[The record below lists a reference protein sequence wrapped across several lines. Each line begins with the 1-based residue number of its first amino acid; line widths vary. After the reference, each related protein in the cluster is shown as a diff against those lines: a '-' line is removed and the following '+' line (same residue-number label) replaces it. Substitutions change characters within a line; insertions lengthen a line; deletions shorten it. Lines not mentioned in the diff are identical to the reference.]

1 MFEEDD
7 GFIYKRSQDIQDVHG
22 VNDNHGVHD
31 THHQGPTRKLKT
43 VSTPISNLNK
53 ALDSLS
59 SPNYVEHFDFD
70 TSTKKVGK
78 LSSPIRPRYDQKY
91 DSSSDDYIEQVSH
104 HTIDLMDDTS
114 HAKKHK
120 PNDRRSSYLNRG
132 KRLLSIG
139 NGLEGVPHE
148 DVPSRDFFKLLDT
161 SLPEPHRMKQLLVW
175 CIDRKL
181 KATDKSGMRSAM
193 SDNINTYQVAEVIKK
208 EVLTDLKNG
217 DINTSWYNKSP
228 EDSSQGILGTKEI
241 LLPNPLN
248 QATQDNI
255 KKFNNEIRALKREKV
270 EWQKV
275 FDQQIKPLNGFVDF
289 KSGIHKDEIHKNE
302 NHKEKFLL
310 YFKHKNKFD
319 QYKQILDESLVNDL
333 ERTQNEI
340 ISKYLNK
347 AESSINELFNL
358 THKLLK
364 MNEIVDHYKNRVLTP
379 KIEELSTSFF
389 NKSKVESSGEGIWPP
404 HKTLVLKDILNGMV
418 RLDEPQT

>member
-7 GFIYKRSQDIQDVHG
+7 GFIYKRSQDPQDEP
-22 VNDNHGVHD
+22 
-31 THHQGPTRKLKT
+31 GPSKKLKT

-78 LSSPIRPRYDQKY
+78 LSSPIRPRYDQNY

-104 HTIDLMDDTS
+104 HTIDLIDDTS
-114 HAKKHK
+114 RSTKKTK
-120 PNDRRSSYLNRG
+120 TNDRRSSYSNRG

-139 NGLEGVPHE
+139 NGLEGLPHE

-161 SLPEPHRMKQLLVW
+161 SLPEPHRMKQLLIW

-181 KATDKSGMRSAM
+181 KADKFGGRTAAM

-217 DINTSWYNKSP
+217 DINTSWYNKSSH
-228 EDSSQGILGTKEI
+228 DDGSSGILGTKEI

-248 QATQDNI
+248 QATKDNI
-255 KKFNNEIRALKREKV
+255 KKFNNEIRALKREKL

-275 FDQQIKPLNGFVDF
+275 YDQQIKPFNISVDF
-289 KSGIHKDEIHKNE
+289 KNDIHKDKFILYF
-302 NHKEKFLL
+302 NHKKKF
-310 YFKHKNKFD
+310 NE
-319 QYKQILDESLVNDL
+319 YKQILDETLVKNL

-340 ISKYLNK
+340 ISKYLEK
-347 AESSINELFNL
+347 VESSINELFNL
-358 THKLLK
+358 THKLQK
-364 MNEIVDHYKNRVLTP
+364 MNEIVDHYKSRVLTP
-379 KIEELSTSFF
+379 KIDEISTSFF
-389 NKSKVESSGEGIWPP
+389 NKSKVESSGDGIWPA
-404 HKTLVLKDILNGMV
+404 HKILSLKDILNGMV
-418 RLDEPQT
+418 RLDESH